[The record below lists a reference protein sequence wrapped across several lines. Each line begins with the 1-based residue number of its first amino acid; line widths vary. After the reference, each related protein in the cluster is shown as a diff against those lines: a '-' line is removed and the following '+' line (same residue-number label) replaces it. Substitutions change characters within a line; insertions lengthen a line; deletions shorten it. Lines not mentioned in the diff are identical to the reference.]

1 VSGTPTSRDHE
12 PDPAG
17 PTLRTVL
24 DAVPHRVVVVDAAER
39 VLLVNA
45 AVWEGLGLDPSL
57 APPGMP
63 FRDFVRLVA
72 FRGIYGPGDP
82 EAHAEAALRLDRRTV
97 TRRVTRGADGR
108 VFELHSV
115 PMAGGGFVIS
125 ASELT
130 AHLAA
135 EREATARA
143 RRLERVLQQLRSG
156 VAQYD
161 SGQRLVL
168 FNPAYA
174 ELVGL
179 DRDEVRPGLTLTE
192 VLRKLAA
199 AGEFTNADAD
209 SVVRQRAAMD
219 RSRPTTY
226 QRERPSGE
234 VLRFRSQPMPDGGF
248 LIEVAEVTALKR
260 AEDEARRRAALLDGV
275 LEALPHGV
283 AIWGP
288 DRRLARVNAAYGRI
302 MRGAPIAAGDGLEEV
317 IRRRARAGEFG
328 PGDPEEI
335 ARRELGRPL
344 DRPQARHRVRPDGTA
359 IEVRTAPLPDG
370 GWVSVVTDVTEL
382 HRAREEASRR
392 AEILTLMLEN
402 TRHGICLFDAEGNV
416 VAANALAARMTGL
429 TPEEL
434 APGRNLADLRRLQL
448 ARGEFGEGPAAA
460 AWLATRPGIAEG
472 RRYERTRPNGMAIEV
487 TTDPTP
493 DGGFVRTYTDVTAD
507 RRAQEELRRAKEA
520 AEAASRA
527 KSRFLA
533 MMSHELR
540 TPLNAVIGF
549 SEALLAQPGLHGP
562 AQEYAR
568 AIHDA
573 GRHLLSLIEDVLD
586 VARAA
591 TTGFEVTEAPLD
603 PAALAEGVVRVM
615 QAAAGAAGLALSL
628 RLEPGLPRLRA
639 DERRLRQV
647 LLNLISNAVK
657 FTPTGGSVT
666 LSAAIEPATG
676 DLLFR
681 VTDSGIGMP
690 AEDIPRA
697 FEPFTQLDDSLAR
710 RFAGSGLGLPLSRAL
725 VEAQGGGL
733 TLESAP
739 GAGTTATVRL
749 PRERLLPPE
758 GAAAEGAM
766 PA

>member
-1 VSGTPTSRDHE
+1 M
-12 PDPAG
+12 
-17 PTLRTVL
+17 
-24 DAVPHRVVVVDAAER
+24 PHRVVVVDAAGR
-39 VLLVNA
+39 VVLANA
-45 AVWEGLGLDPSL
+45 AVWEGLDLDPAL
-57 APPGMP
+57 APPGTP

-82 EAHAEAALRLDRRTV
+82 EEHAEAALRLDRSIV
-97 TRRVTRGADGR
+97 SRRVMRDTDGR
-108 VFELHSV
+108 VFELYSV
-115 PMAGGGFVIS
+115 PMAGGGFVVS
-125 ASELT
+125 AVELT

-135 EREATARA
+135 EREAAARA
-143 RRLERVLQQLRSG
+143 RRLERVLQQLQGG

-161 SGQRLVL
+161 AGQRLVL
-168 FNPAYA
+168 SNPAYA
-174 ELVGL
+174 ELIGL
-179 DRDEVRPGLTLTE
+179 DRDDARPGLTLAE

-199 AGEFTNADAD
+199 AGEFTNAEAEAI
-209 SVVRQRAAMD
+209 VRQRAAVD

-226 QRERPSGE
+226 QRVRPSGE
-234 VLRFRSQPMPDGGF
+234 VLRFRSQPTPDGGF
-248 LIEVAEVTALKR
+248 LIEVTDVTALKR

-288 DRRLARVNAAYGRI
+288 DRRLAGVNSAYRRI
-302 MRGAPIAAGDGLEEV
+302 MHDTPLAIGDSLEEV
-317 IRRRARAGEFG
+317 IRRRARAGEYG
-328 PGDPEEI
+328 PGDPEE
-335 ARRELGRPL
+335 RVREEL
-344 DRPQARHRVRPDGTA
+344 ARHARGPRSWWRVRPDGTA
-359 IEVRTAPLPDG
+359 IAVRTAPLPDG
-370 GWVSVVTDVTEL
+370 GSISVVTDVTEL
-382 HRAREEASRR
+382 HRAREEANRR
-392 AEILTLMLEN
+392 AAILSVMLEN
-402 TRHGICLFDAEGNV
+402 TRHGICLFDAEGKV

-434 APGRNLADLRRLQL
+434 APGRSLEDLRLLQL

-460 AWLATRPGIAEG
+460 TWLAARPGIAEG
-472 RRYERTRPNGMAIEV
+472 RRYERTRPDGTVLEI
-487 TTDPTP
+487 TTEPTP

-507 RRAQEELRRAKEA
+507 RRVQGELRRAKEA
-520 AEAASRA
+520 AEEASRA

-540 TPLNAVIGF
+540 TPLAAVIGF
-549 SEALLAQPGLHGP
+549 SEALLAQPGGTP
-562 AQEYAR
+562 EAREFAR

-586 VARAA
+586 VARAG
-591 TTGFEVTEAPLD
+591 TSGFLIAEAPFD
-603 PAALAEGVVRVM
+603 PAALAKEVARVM
-615 QAAAGAAGLALSL
+615 QQAAGAAGLSL
-628 RLEPGLPRLRA
+628 ELRVEPGLPRLRA

-657 FTPTGGSVT
+657 FTPRGGSVT

-681 VTDSGIGMP
+681 VADTGIGMP
-690 AEDIPRA
+690 REDIPRA

-710 RFAGSGLGLPLSRAL
+710 RFGGSGLGLPLSRAL

-739 GAGTTATVRL
+739 GAGTVATVRL
-749 PRERLLPPE
+749 PRARLLPLGTRPE
-758 GAAAEGAM
+758 PPGGPAAEGAM